1 MGATRS
7 DALLIYRA
15 AINARLAGAW
25 NIGED
30 AVSTTIGK
38 QLATIRRLF
47 DRVDRMEAAK
57 IPWLRGGRK
66 RCGARSRRVVIFDAP
81 FQTRFQGVR
90 NERDPCKRGGEE
102 TVQSVGD
109 PVIIE
114 GFRVSRVE
122 EYRYGSK
129 VNWNRGL
136 KFFYLTAL

>member
-1 MGATRS
+1 M
-7 DALLIYRA
+7 
-15 AINARLAGAW
+15 
-25 NIGED
+25 
-30 AVSTTIGK
+30 
-38 QLATIRRLF
+38 ATIRRLF

-57 IPWLRGGRK
+57 IPWLRGEGGN
-66 RCGARSRRVVIFDAP
+66 GAVPDRPRRVVIFDAP

-129 VNWNRGL
+129 VN
-136 KFFYLTAL
+136 